1 MRKVVSLLAAFVLL
15 AVAAFCLPACK
26 KKKGNLKDEVYT
38 VSFSTAYL
46 SSSAFAPEGVKV
58 KRGNAVPK
66 PTETYEAKAGCEVV
80 WVRDA
85 LNPSAYA
92 FSSPVTESFT
102 LYAVEMPKNYKIIY
116 LLEMGSN
123 PSANPTTYRRTSDF
137 TLANANAPF
146 GYKFVKWSYYDDPES
161 LVLRIEQG
169 TEGDLVLRGVFAPV
183 QYAVLYFNLEDA
195 ENPNESSYLFG
206 EEMTLKNPSRS
217 GYRFLGFT
225 INDQEGGTYVSA
237 LTPSFVEE
245 NQKALFRTNG
255 SDLALCANWEKLS

>member
-1 MRKVVSLLAAFVLL
+1 MRKVVSLLAALMLL

-46 SSSAFAPEGVKV
+46 SSSAFAPESVKV
-58 KRGNAVPK
+58 KRGNTLSK
-66 PTETYEAKAGCEVV
+66 PTETYDAKAGYEVV

-102 LYAVEMPKNYKIIY
+102 LYAVEMPKDYKIIY

-123 PSANPTTYRRTSDF
+123 SSANPATYRRTSDF
-137 TLANANAPF
+137 TFAKANAPF
-146 GYKFVKWSYYDDPES
+146 GYRFLKWSYYDDPES
-161 LVLRIEQG
+161 TVLRIEPG
-169 TEGDLVLRGVFAPV
+169 SEGDLVLRGVFEPV
-183 QYAVLYFNLEDA
+183 RYAVLYFGLEDA

-206 EEMTLKNPSRS
+206 EEMTLTSPRRE
-217 GYRFLGFT
+217 GFRFLGFT
-225 INDQEGGTYVSA
+225 INGQAGSDYVSA

-245 NQKALFRTNG
+245 NQKALFKTNG
-255 SDLALCANWEKLS
+255 SDIALRANWERIS